1 MKSRKKKPWLAWIIG
16 SALCL
21 LVPMAIIGKS
31 SFDELA
37 SKIGRNKTFVNNL
50 IKDHYANKDTSSL
63 VLEGTR
69 QQVQT
74 VLDDAEKQMG
84 KCLAF
89 DTADTVPTF
98 KDVISKG
105 WELTY
110 NLPVQFEKGYKTF
123 TVRVRNEGESQVVVS
138 MSSVDGITAKNS
150 IKRQIKES
158 FH

>member
-37 SKIGRNKTFVNNL
+37 SKIGRNKAFVNNL

-74 VLDDAEKQMG
+74 VLDEAKKQMG

-138 MSSVDGITAKNS
+138 MSSLDGITAKNS
-150 IKRQIKES
+150 IKRQIKDS
-158 FH
+158 LH